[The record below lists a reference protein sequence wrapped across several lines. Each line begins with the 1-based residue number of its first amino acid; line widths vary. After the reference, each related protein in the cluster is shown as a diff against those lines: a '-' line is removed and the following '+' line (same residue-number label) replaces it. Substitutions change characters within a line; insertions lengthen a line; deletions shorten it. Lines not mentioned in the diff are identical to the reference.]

1 MIKTTALVAVALV
14 ATLAQAGAGQRYPY
28 QPYGYQSYGYQPYG
42 GVYSAPVQLYSGY
55 NAAPAYNPYYA
66 PRLSPGPIW
75 SNPNECFTDE
85 GYGRYSSCDARG
97 R

>member
-1 MIKTTALVAVALV
+1 MIKTTAIVAVALA
-14 ATLAQAGAGQRYPY
+14 ATLAQANAGQRYPY
-28 QPYGYQSYGYQPYG
+28 QPYGYQSYGYQPYVG
-42 GVYSAPVQLYSGY
+42 GVTTAPVAMPYGY
-55 NAAPAYNPYYA
+55 YGPHYGPYYG